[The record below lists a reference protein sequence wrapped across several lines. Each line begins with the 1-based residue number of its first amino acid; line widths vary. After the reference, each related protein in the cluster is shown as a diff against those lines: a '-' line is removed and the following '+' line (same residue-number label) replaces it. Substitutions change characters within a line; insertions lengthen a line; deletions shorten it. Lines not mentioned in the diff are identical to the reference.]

1 MPTVILQEHLHQQ
14 LASHIPVPSMS
25 PSLRIGHLL
34 NSHAVVFAFVALVVA
49 VPQRCASQTTIA
61 DREWLDKSLDLNERA
76 DALVTQMT
84 LEEKV
89 GQLRQTNGLGEPTGD
104 AKNLAARNELL
115 DLIRNGQLGS
125 VLNEINVRVIN
136 EYQKLA
142 VEKSRLGIPLII
154 GRDVIHGYRTIF
166 PIPLGQAASW
176 NPELVEQTCAIAARE
191 ARSQG
196 IHWTFAPM
204 VDIAR
209 DPRWGRIAEGLGEDP
224 VLGSALAAASVKG
237 YQGDDLSSKDR
248 IAACVKHF
256 VGYGAAEGGRD
267 YNATM
272 ISPSAMRNVYLP
284 PFKAAV
290 DAGVA
295 TLMCAFN
302 DVNGVPMSAHTYLL
316 RDVLRKEW
324 GFKGLVVSDWESI
337 REIIPHGYAV
347 DERDAAIAAVRAGVN
362 MEMASATY
370 HKNLVKAV
378 DSGVVEEGLIDEL
391 VKEVLRV
398 KFQLGLFEDPYTKED
413 RPSILLAADHLE
425 AARKLARQ
433 SVVMLKNDRG
443 TLPINGDK
451 IKKIAVIG
459 PLADM
464 KREQLG
470 TWIPDGREE
479 DSITPLVGIRE
490 AAGRGMEV
498 RYIPALKNDLDRS
511 TAGFTEAIAA
521 AKDADMV
528 LLVVGEQA
536 RLSGEASG
544 RAIIDLPGA
553 QGELVEAIAEVGKPT
568 VLIVEAGRPLTIG
581 KQVAKIDAV
590 LYSFHAGT
598 MAGPAI
604 ADLLWGKESPSGKLP
619 VTLPKSVGQVPL
631 YYNHVNT
638 GRPPR
643 EYDFAKDK
651 DFDDEFDL
659 ELGYN
664 SNYLDVSPYP
674 LFPFGYGL
682 SYAEFE
688 YGKVELSTV
697 KLKDGQILAVRA
709 PITNKSTI
717 AADEVVQVYVRDLV
731 GSITRPV
738 RELKAFRRLSL
749 QPGETQVLEF
759 AISTNDLKFYN
770 NDEELLLEPGK
781 FEIYVGGSSLAPL
794 VGTFEVVE

>member
-1 MPTVILQEHLHQQ
+1 MITSPIRTNCFIKNSIIAFIF
-14 LASHIPVPSMS
+14 LAPAEPPRCIAQT
-25 PSLRIGHLL
+25 G
-34 NSHAVVFAFVALVVA
+34 VAE
-49 VPQRCASQTTIA
+49 RTW
-61 DREWLDKSLDLNERA
+61 RDKSLELDQRVDIVLAE
-76 DALVTQMT
+76 MT

-89 GQLRQTNGLGEPTGD
+89 GQLRQMNGLGKPTGD
-104 AKNLAARNELL
+104 DKNLAARSELL
-115 DLIRNGQLGS
+115 DLIRSGRVGS
-125 VLNEINVRVIN
+125 ILNEINVPIIN

-142 VEKSRLGIPLII
+142 VEESRLGIPLII

-176 NPELVEQTCAIAARE
+176 NLELVEKGCAIAARE

-209 DPRWGRIAEGLGEDP
+209 DPRWGRIAEGFGEDP
-224 VLGSALAAASVKG
+224 VLCSALSAASVRG
-237 YQGDDLSSKDR
+237 YQGTDLSSPDR

-267 YNATM
+267 YNATV
-272 ISPSAMRNVYLP
+272 ISPSAMRNIYLP

-324 GFKGLVVSDWESI
+324 GFQGFVVSDWESI
-337 REIIPHGYAV
+337 REMIPHGYSA

-362 MEMASATY
+362 MEMASITY
-370 HKNLVKAV
+370 HNFLVKAV
-378 DSGVVEEGLIDEL
+378 ESGEIQEDLIDEL
-391 VKEVLRV
+391 VKEILRV
-398 KFQLGLFEDPYTKED
+398 KFRLGLFEDPYVDENPT
-413 RPSILLAADHLE
+413 SNLLAADHLE
-425 AARKLARQ
+425 TARKLARQ
-433 SVVMLKNDRG
+433 SIVMLKNEG
-443 TLPINGDK
+443 NTLPIDTTK
-451 IKKIAVIG
+451 VKKVAVIG

-479 DSITPLVGIRE
+479 DSITPLAGIRE
-490 AAGRGMEV
+490 AAGDKIEV
-498 RYIPALKNDLDRS
+498 HYVAALRNDLDRS
-511 TAGFTEAIAA
+511 TAGFAEAVTA
-521 AKDADMV
+521 AKNADFV
-528 LLVVGEQA
+528 VLVVGEQA
-536 RLSGEASG
+536 RLSGEASS

-553 QGELVEAIAEVGKPT
+553 QGEMVSAIAKVGKPT
-568 VLIVEAGRPLTIG
+568 IMFVEAGRPLTIG
-581 KQVAKIDAV
+581 RQVAEVDAV

-598 MAGPAI
+598 MAGPAL

-619 VTLPKSVGQVPL
+619 VTLLKSVGQVPL
-631 YYNHVNT
+631 YYNHTST

-651 DFDDEFDL
+651 LFDDEFDL

-674 LFPFGYGL
+674 LYPFGYGL
-682 SYAEFE
+682 SYTEFE
-688 YGKVELSTV
+688 YGTVETSTN
-697 KLKDGQILAVRA
+697 KLKDGQVMAVRVPVA
-709 PITNKSTI
+709 NKGKTP
-717 AADEVVQVYVRDLV
+717 AEEVVQVYIRDLV
-731 GSITRPV
+731 GSVTRPV
-738 RELKAFRRLSL
+738 RELKAFRRIMLA
-749 QPGETQVLEF
+749 PGESQVLEF
-759 AISTNDLKFYN
+759 AISTDDLRFYN
-770 NDEELLLEPGK
+770 NEEELLLERGK
-781 FEIYVGGSSLAPL
+781 FELYVGGSSLAPL
-794 VGTFEVVE
+794 AAMFEVVK